1 MCEDTESNIPPSG
14 GDTRRPV
21 ASGFVVDPS
30 EPSDVICVCASH
42 GEMQAV
48 THRVLLQKE
57 GFR

>member
-1 MCEDTESNIPPSG
+1 MCKDTESNIPPSG

-21 ASGFVVDPS
+21 ASGFVVDPRKL
-30 EPSDVICVCASH
+30 SDVISVCVSH